1 MAGRYREPHALRI
14 TTGASPWGFGEVL
27 EWWDQPIAFISEPI
41 SDEDL
46 CKFGIV
52 IGDCRGQGL
61 LETLALLIAVRAWLH
76 RWREEGLRIILR
88 SDSKAA
94 IGAVLELRSRAPQIN
109 EVVREM
115 ALDLA
120 EGRYAYDIVRHLL
133 GKINK
138 LADALSRRWE
148 PGAAP
153 HMPGDLQRVEQT
165 VVEAQTPGWWEVA
178 AAPS

>member
-61 LETLALLIAVRAWLH
+61 LETLALHTTVAEAAKVRDRYFCHQSAH
-76 RWREEGLRIILR
+76 GTTT
-88 SDSKAA
+88 
-94 IGAVLELRSRAPQIN
+94 V
-109 EVVREM
+109 EV
-115 ALDLA
+115 
-120 EGRYAYDIVRHLL
+120 
-133 GKINK
+133 
-138 LADALSRRWE
+138 
-148 PGAAP
+148 
-153 HMPGDLQRVEQT
+153 
-165 VVEAQTPGWWEVA
+165 
-178 AAPS
+178 